1 MGFKSKKMNYI
12 KETEIIYQIA
22 HLYYNEGMTQEKIA
36 QQLGFNRLK
45 VHRYLETAKDEG
57 IVQIMVVNPLSH
69 IENSES
75 LLIKQNFKLEK
86 VILVPALTNNEH
98 IIRKNL
104 ARSASKYLSE
114 NLCDGDC
121 IGIGWGKTIY
131 ETLKCFQPKRK
142 ITATVVPL
150 IGGIGQYAADFQV
163 NEMARQ
169 FSEKINGK
177 FVPLYA
183 PAIVD
188 SESIVKAL
196 FSDKNFE
203 KVSKLWEDLDIVVI
217 GIGGPIAKNTYLPD
231 TSLNDI
237 DLKIL
242 IDEGH
247 VGDILLNYIDKNGK
261 ICNESI
267 TKRRIGISFE
277 QLKKAKKIV
286 AIAGSLRKKEAIL
299 ACLKS
304 GYIDVLI
311 TDQIIAKELIGEKL
325 RK

>member
-1 MGFKSKKMNYI
+1 MSYE

-36 QQLGFNRLK
+36 EQLGFNRLK
-45 VHRYLETAKDEG
+45 VHRYIETAKDEG
-57 IVQIMVVNPLSH
+57 IVQILVVNPLSRV
-69 IENSES
+69 EDYEK
-75 LLIKQNFKLEK
+75 LIKQKYKLEEII
-86 VILVPALTNNEH
+86 VVPAFTNNEYF
-98 IIRKNL
+98 IRKNL
-104 ARSASKYLSE
+104 ARSASKYLNE
-114 NLCDGDC
+114 NLKKGNS
-121 IGIGWGKTIY
+121 IGIGWGKTMY
-131 ETLKCFQPKRK
+131 ETLKYFQPSRK
-142 ITATVVPL
+142 ISAIVVPL

-169 FSEKINGK
+169 FSEKINGE

-203 KVSKLWEDLDIVVI
+203 KVSKLWEGLDIVVV
-217 GIGGPIAKNTYLPD
+217 GIGGPIAKDTYLPD
-231 TSLNDI
+231 TSLSDN

-242 IDEGH
+242 INKGH
-247 VGDILLNYIDKNGK
+247 VGDILFNNFDKNGK
-261 ICNESI
+261 ICNKSL
-267 TKRRIGISFE
+267 TKKRVGISFE
-277 QLKKAKKIV
+277 QLKKAKKII

-299 ACLKS
+299 ASLKS

-311 TDQIIAKELIGEKL
+311 TDQIVAKELIGNKQ
-325 RK
+325 

>member
-1 MGFKSKKMNYI
+1 MDYHQ
-12 KETEIIYQIA
+12 ETELVYQIA

-36 QQLGFNRLK
+36 EQLGMNRIK
-45 VHRYLETAKDEG
+45 IHRYLEAAKEEG
-57 IVQIMVVNPLSH
+57 IVQILVVNPLSQVGDL
-69 IENSES
+69 ES
-75 LLIKQNFKLEK
+75 FIKKKYKLEEI
-86 VILVPALTNNEH
+86 VVVPALTNNEYF
-98 IIRKNL
+98 IRKSL

-114 NLCDGDC
+114 NIQDGDC

-131 ETLKCFQPKRK
+131 ETLKYFQPSRK
-142 ITATVVPL
+142 ISATVVPL

-169 FSEKINGK
+169 FSEKINGE

-203 KVSKLWEDLDIVVI
+203 KVSKLWEGLDIVVV
-217 GIGGPIAKNTYLPD
+217 GIGGPIAKDTYLPD
-231 TSLNDI
+231 TSLSDN

-242 IDEGH
+242 INKGH
-247 VGDILLNYIDKNGK
+247 VGDILFNNFDKNGK
-261 ICNESI
+261 ICNKSL
-267 TKRRIGISFE
+267 TKKRVGISFE
-277 QLKKAKKIV
+277 QLKKAKKII

-299 ACLKS
+299 ASLKS

-311 TDQIIAKELIGEKL
+311 TDQIVAKELIGNKQ
-325 RK
+325 

>member
-1 MGFKSKKMNYI
+1 MSYK

-36 QQLGFNRLK
+36 EQLGMNRIK
-45 VHRYLETAKDEG
+45 IHRYLEAAKEEG
-57 IVQIMVVNPLSH
+57 IVQILVVNPLSQVGDL
-69 IENSES
+69 ES
-75 LLIKQNFKLEK
+75 FIKKKYKLEEI
-86 VILVPALTNNEH
+86 VVVPALTNNEYF
-98 IIRKNL
+98 IRKSL

-114 NLCDGDC
+114 NIQDGDC

-131 ETLKCFQPKRK
+131 ETLKYFQPSRK
-142 ITATVVPL
+142 ISATVVPL

-169 FSEKINGK
+169 FSEKINGE

-203 KVSKLWEDLDIVVI
+203 KVSKLWEGLDIVVV
-217 GIGGPIAKNTYLPD
+217 GIGGPIAKDTYLPD
-231 TSLNDI
+231 TSLSDN

-242 IDEGH
+242 INKGH
-247 VGDILLNYIDKNGK
+247 VGDILFNNFDKNGK
-261 ICNESI
+261 VCNESL
-267 TKRRIGISFE
+267 TKKRVGISFE
-277 QLKKAKKIV
+277 QLKKAKKII

-299 ACLKS
+299 ASLKS
-304 GYIDVLI
+304 GYVDVLI
-311 TDQIIAKELIGEKL
+311 TDQIVAKELAGNEQ
-325 RK
+325 

>member
-1 MGFKSKKMNYI
+1 MSYE

-36 QQLGFNRLK
+36 EQLGFNRLK
-45 VHRYLETAKDEG
+45 VHRYIETAKDEG
-57 IVQIMVVNPLSH
+57 IVQILVVNPLSRV
-69 IENSES
+69 EDYEK
-75 LLIKQNFKLEK
+75 LIKQKYKLEEII
-86 VILVPALTNNEH
+86 VVPAFTNNEYF
-98 IIRKNL
+98 IRKNL
-104 ARSASKYLSE
+104 ARSASKYLNE
-114 NLCDGDC
+114 NLKKGNS
-121 IGIGWGKTIY
+121 IGIGWGKTMY
-131 ETLKCFQPKRK
+131 ETLKYFQPSRK
-142 ITATVVPL
+142 ISAIVVPL

-169 FSEKINGK
+169 FSEKINGE

-203 KVSKLWEDLDIVVI
+203 KVSKLWEGLDIAVV
-217 GIGGPIAKNTYLPD
+217 GIGGPIAKDTYLPD
-231 TSLNDI
+231 TSLSDN

-242 IDEGH
+242 INKGH
-247 VGDILLNYIDKNGK
+247 VGDILFNNFDKNGK
-261 ICNESI
+261 VCNESL
-267 TKRRIGISFE
+267 TKKRVGISFE
-277 QLKKAKKIV
+277 QLKKAKKII

-311 TDQIIAKELIGEKL
+311 TDQIVAKELAGNEQ
-325 RK
+325 

>member
-1 MGFKSKKMNYI
+1 MSYK

-36 QQLGFNRLK
+36 EQLGMNRIK
-45 VHRYLETAKDEG
+45 IHRYLEAAKEEG
-57 IVQIMVVNPLSH
+57 IVQILVVNPLSQVGDL
-69 IENSES
+69 ES
-75 LLIKQNFKLEK
+75 FIKKKYKLEEI
-86 VILVPALTNNEH
+86 VVVPALTNNEYF
-98 IIRKNL
+98 IRKSL

-114 NLCDGDC
+114 NIHDGDC
-121 IGIGWGKTIY
+121 IGIGWGKTMY
-131 ETLKCFQPKRK
+131 ETLKYFQSSRK
-142 ITATVVPL
+142 ISATVVPL

-169 FSEKINGK
+169 FSEKINGE

-203 KVSKLWEDLDIVVI
+203 KVSKLWEGLDIVVV
-217 GIGGPIAKNTYLPD
+217 GIGGPIAKDTYLPD
-231 TSLNDI
+231 TSLSDN

-242 IDEGH
+242 INKGH
-247 VGDILLNYIDKNGK
+247 VGDILFNNFDKNGK
-261 ICNESI
+261 ICNKSL
-267 TKRRIGISFE
+267 TKKRVGISFE
-277 QLKKAKKIV
+277 QLKKAKKII

-299 ACLKS
+299 ASLKS

-311 TDQIIAKELIGEKL
+311 TDQIVAKELIGNKQ
-325 RK
+325 

>member
-1 MGFKSKKMNYI
+1 MSYK
-12 KETEIIYQIA
+12 KETPIIYQIA

-36 QQLGFNRLK
+36 EQLGMNRIK
-45 VHRYLETAKDEG
+45 IHRYLEAAKEEG
-57 IVQIMVVNPLSH
+57 IVQILVVNPLSQVGDL
-69 IENSES
+69 ES
-75 LLIKQNFKLEK
+75 FIKKKYKLEEI
-86 VILVPALTNNEH
+86 VVVPALTNNEYF
-98 IIRKNL
+98 IRKSL

-114 NLCDGDC
+114 NIQDGDC

-131 ETLKCFQPKRK
+131 ETLKYFQPSRK
-142 ITATVVPL
+142 ISATVVPL

-169 FSEKINGK
+169 FSEKINGE

-203 KVSKLWEDLDIVVI
+203 KVSKLWEGLDIVVV
-217 GIGGPIAKNTYLPD
+217 GIGGPIAKDTYLPD
-231 TSLNDI
+231 TSLSDN

-242 IDEGH
+242 INKGH
-247 VGDILLNYIDKNGK
+247 VGDILFNNFDKNGK
-261 ICNESI
+261 ICNKSL
-267 TKRRIGISFE
+267 TKKRVGISFE
-277 QLKKAKKIV
+277 QLKKAKKII

-299 ACLKS
+299 ASLKS

-311 TDQIIAKELIGEKL
+311 TDQIVAKELIGNKQ
-325 RK
+325 